1 MGKASEIES
10 ILRHLFDMDTS
21 IYILCGV
28 KCIENEIDSNL
39 TCEYRDNKKFDCTN
53 QATYVAKG
61 SKSEDFSQ
69 ASEFALLNYE
79 TCFQR
84 SHLSPLIMK

>member
-28 KCIENEIDSNL
+28 KCIENEIDSKL
-39 TCEYRDNKKFDCTN
+39 TCEYRDNKKFDCTD
-53 QATYVAKG
+53 QATYDASG
-61 SKSEDFSQ
+61 SKSED
-69 ASEFALLNYE
+69 
-79 TCFQR
+79 C
-84 SHLSPLIMK
+84 